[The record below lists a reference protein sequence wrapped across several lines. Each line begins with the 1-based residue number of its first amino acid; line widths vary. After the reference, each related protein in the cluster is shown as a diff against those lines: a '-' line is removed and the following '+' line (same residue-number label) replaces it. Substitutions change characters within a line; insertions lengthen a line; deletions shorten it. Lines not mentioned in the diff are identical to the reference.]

1 MLLSRCK
8 TWDLAGERLQE
19 EKEPILLHDWEPSE
33 SSRFCGTNGIG
44 QCTAWPARRLLL
56 RGQGLIIL
64 LPASWSPLSSSES
77 APAAPRK
84 QSSKASWGPHEEPIG
99 QTPHHHKASF
109 KGTWDYR
116 NLRHGTPKVWRLLPK
131 SGLHNNVQSSTVWWE
146 QKTPYKSRE
155 RDTYIIRS
163 TQSQVS
169 VLHIHTH
176 THTHVVMEMMEG
188 LGVRWLLSAG
198 RDVWPGKC

>member
-1 MLLSRCK
+1 MFAAGHLQCISVRVKHLLLHAQNASEQMQDLRLK
-8 TWDLAGERLQE
+8 TVPGEGAEWLQE
-19 EKEPILLHDWEPSE
+19 EKEPILLPDSEPSE

-64 LPASWSPLSSSES
+64 LPASRSPLSSSES

-131 SGLHNNVQSSTVWWE
+131 SGLYNNVQSSTVW
-146 QKTPYKSRE
+146 
-155 RDTYIIRS
+155 
-163 TQSQVS
+163 
-169 VLHIHTH
+169 
-176 THTHVVMEMMEG
+176 
-188 LGVRWLLSAG
+188 
-198 RDVWPGKC
+198 